1 MSRRLAGV
9 PGFSIDRVAA
19 QAGHD
24 PDVLRL
30 ENLDTDL
37 RPPEAALE
45 ATRRAIDDDSAN
57 SYLPFAGSDALRL
70 AVARQLSLQ
79 TGVEYGPH
87 QIVITSGGTEAIFDA
102 LLALTDPGDE
112 VILTDPTYAGMI
124 QRVKLA
130 GAIPVFVPFIAT
142 ASGWVLDCDALRAA
156 ITSRTKALFLMS
168 PSMPSGAVLNGS
180 DWATVAE
187 LCVRHDLW
195 LLYNAA
201 MERILFGGRAAVHPA
216 SIEGMAQRTVV
227 VGSVSKHYR
236 MIGWR
241 VGWIAGPHPW
251 IEQAAQARIY
261 NVVTPGGL
269 GQAGALAA
277 ISGQDDVPA
286 AVREW
291 ERRHETLIRELD
303 GLPVVPAQGGW
314 SVLMNTVALGMAP
327 DELSVRL
334 LERARVAATP
344 MTHWGPRVAPQ
355 HIRFVFSNE
364 PVARL
369 TGLGDRIRKAL

>member
-124 QRVKLA
+124 QRVRLA

-156 ITSRTKALFLMS
+156 INSRTKALFLMS
-168 PSMPSGAVLNGS
+168 PAMPSGAVLNGS

-241 VGWIAGPHPW
+241 VGWIGGPHPW
-251 IEQAAQARIY
+251 IEQAAKARIY